1 MLVYKG
7 LLISFFSM
15 TQQENWCWW
24 CCHSF
29 EGESLGFPYKYD
41 EKLDRFTT
49 FGRFCSFPCV
59 KAFNLDNDL
68 ATKGINASWIFMMK
82 KRATR
87 SMSPI
92 RCAPK
97 RWSLKE
103 FGGSLSIDEFRNSDC
118 EQVRVNMPNEIRR
131 MPEIIVQQK
140 TPSEELVLR
149 RPKPLKREQSFLEK
163 SLGLTRKC
171 QSGNSKTAQK

>member
-1 MLVYKG
+1 
-7 LLISFFSM
+7 M

-24 CCHSF
+24 CCHTF
-29 EGESLGFPYKYD
+29 EGESIGFPYKYD
-41 EKLDRFTT
+41 DKLDRFTT

-59 KAFNLDNDL
+59 KAFNLDCDS
-68 ATKGINASWIFMMK
+68 ATKGINATWIFMMK

-97 RWSLKE
+97 RWSLRE
-103 FGGSLSIDEFRNSDC
+103 FGGSLTIDEFRRLDC
-118 EQVRVNMPNEIRR
+118 DSVRVNMPNEIRR
-131 MPEIIVQQK
+131 MPEITVHQA
-140 TPSEELVLR
+140 SSSSSCAEELVLK

-171 QSGNSKTAQK
+171 QSGNLKTAQK